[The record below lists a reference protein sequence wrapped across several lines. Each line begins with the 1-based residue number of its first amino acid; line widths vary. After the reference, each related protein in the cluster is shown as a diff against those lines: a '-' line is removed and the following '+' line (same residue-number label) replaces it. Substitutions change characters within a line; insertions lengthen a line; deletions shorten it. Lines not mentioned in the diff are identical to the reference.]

1 MRESQLRKNF
11 EKMFLLRV
19 CLPVVFQKFKQETV
33 DAIEGGWA
41 TEKDFVIINK
51 MVHKAVDEAIKE
63 VSVALSTCS
72 TFAEMKENIKKYNYF
87 LWAYVESKNV
97 KNAEE
102 LCNTVKD
109 YYVSFEKAAKL
120 GGE

>member
-1 MRESQLRKNF
+1 MKESIIRINF
-11 EKMFLLRV
+11 EKLFLLKV
-19 CLPVVFQKFKQETV
+19 CLPTVYQKIGKERV

-41 TEKDFVIINK
+41 TEKDYVFTNK
-51 MVHKAVDEAIKE
+51 MVQKAVDEAIKE

-102 LCNTVKD
+102 LCNTVKA
-109 YYVSFEKAAKL
+109 YYLSFEKAAKL